1 MKKIFIIQFLLIKV
15 VFGYINIYPS
25 FLYENLTNKGIFKT
39 FTLTNRSDEK
49 IKYRLYLEDKQSK
62 DIKIE
67 VYPKSITLS
76 PFEKKEFKVLITKD
90 KNKELNEEF
99 SEKLVIK
106 EVELPKQN
114 KKIMTMLKLKLSGF
128 QGNLKPK
135 LKIEKLLEDKIKIS
149 NIGTRTG
156 LYEIFDKNDQFIDSF
171 ILKKGEHKEFP
182 LEFKNYIFKEKFN
195 NKGEEQ

>member
-1 MKKIFIIQFLLIKV
+1 MKKIFIIQFLLIKIV
-15 VFGYINIYPS
+15 YGYINIYPS
-25 FLYENLTNKGIFKT
+25 FLYENLTNKGVFKT
-39 FTLTNRSDEK
+39 FTLTNRSNEK
-49 IKYRLYLEDKQSK
+49 VKYRLYLEDKKSK
-62 DIKIE
+62 DIRIE

-76 PFEKKEFKVLITKD
+76 PFEKKEFKVLIEKSNH
-90 KNKELNEEF
+90 KNLDEEF

-135 LKIEKLLEDKIKIS
+135 LNVEKISNEKIKIS

-156 LYEIFDKNDQFIDSF
+156 LYEIYDKNNNFIDSF
-171 ILKKGEHKEFP
+171 ILKRHEYKEFP
-182 LEFKNYIFKEKFN
+182 LKFKDMIFKEKFLD
-195 NKGEEQ
+195 KGVE